1 MQIQV
6 RINEEGALRNQR
18 FAFTDRFTL
27 VSELLQNARRAGATC
42 IEIHYDAATQV
53 LQVNDDG
60 CGLTDF
66 QKLLSFHESGWDA
79 ATCAEEHPF
88 GVGFSKCLYAST
100 RCIVTSGR
108 QRVDIDTAA
117 ALAKSSIE
125 VEQTTDADA
134 VTGTRI
140 ELHGVGLPDLGARVE
155 TLCLGFAV
163 EVLFNGQPLARRFAQ
178 ERMAMTP
185 SAMGMVHLAGTSD
198 GQTSSDTM
206 VFLQGFCVLKPTC
219 CNLERVNVVHLD
231 SRQFM
236 ARLPDRDKLIDEDVQ
251 RQRIDAE
258 LKSCW
263 RATLEVAKT
272 QLSPERFVDT
282 YYAAMRA
289 WGYLDLMNDLDVL
302 PAWLCDAIA
311 GYPIQD
317 DSGQRE
323 YAQPVASAP
332 TRADIESGAATL
344 VALDWV
350 NDENAPRWMM
360 ARAKGWLVFDWIGLH
375 ADHWVRR
382 HVRFLENELAEVEAV
397 SEQLRTVLEG
407 RWVWPNVILCEAVRV
422 RIGDDVAEITDAGL
436 CHDGA
441 MYIPAGEGSGEPVRQ
456 LSSFT
461 DEHDQFLDFD
471 MDADRD
477 ALADLIRHL
486 RAVDPVQ
493 TLDSLLQELRLGKY
507 PLLHGKTFQL
517 TVGVGSAPSHSIE
530 LLEQAEGTVSNGAG
544 GSHAEP

>member
-18 FAFTDRFTL
+18 YAFTDRFTL

-42 IEIHYDAATQV
+42 VEIHYDAAAQV

-79 ATCAEEHPF
+79 ATRAEEHPF
-88 GVGFSKCLYAST
+88 GVGFSKCLYASA
-100 RCIVTSGR
+100 RCIVTSGC

-117 ALAKSSIE
+117 ALAKASIE
-125 VEQTTDADA
+125 VEQTTGAEA
-134 VTGTRI
+134 VTGTHI
-140 ELHGVGLPDLGARVE
+140 ELHGVDLYELGARIE

-163 EVLFNGQPLARRFAQ
+163 EVLFNGQPLTRRFAQ
-178 ERMAMTP
+178 ERLTMTP
-185 SAMGMVHLAGTSD
+185 SAIGMVHLTGTSD
-198 GQTSSDTM
+198 GQHSSDTM
-206 VFLQGFCVLKPTC
+206 VFLQGFCVLKPAW
-219 CNLERVNVVHLD
+219 CNPERVNVVHLD
-231 SRQFM
+231 SRLFM

-251 RQRIDAE
+251 RKRIDAE
-258 LKSCW
+258 LKACW
-263 RATLEVAKT
+263 RTTLEIAKT

-282 YYAAMRA
+282 YCAAMRA
-289 WGYLDLMNDLDVL
+289 WGHLDLINDLDVL
-302 PAWLCDAIA
+302 PAGLCDAIV

-323 YAQPVASAP
+323 YVQPVATAP
-332 TRADIESGAATL
+332 TPADIESGAVTL

-350 NDENAPRWMM
+350 NDENAPRWML

-375 ADHWVRR
+375 ADHWVQR
-382 HVRFLENELAEVEAV
+382 HVRFLEDESVEVEAV
-397 SEQLRTVLEG
+397 SEQLRTALEG

-422 RIGDDVAEITDAGL
+422 RSGNDVADIIDAGL
-436 CHDGA
+436 CHDGEL
-441 MYIPAGEGSGEPVRQ
+441 YIPAGECSGEPVRQ

-461 DEHDQFLDFD
+461 DEHDQFLDSD
-471 MDADRD
+471 LDADRD
-477 ALADLIRHL
+477 ALAELILHL

-517 TVGVGSAPSHSIE
+517 TVGVGAAPGHSIE
-530 LLEQAEGTVSNGAG
+530 LMEQAEGVALNAAG